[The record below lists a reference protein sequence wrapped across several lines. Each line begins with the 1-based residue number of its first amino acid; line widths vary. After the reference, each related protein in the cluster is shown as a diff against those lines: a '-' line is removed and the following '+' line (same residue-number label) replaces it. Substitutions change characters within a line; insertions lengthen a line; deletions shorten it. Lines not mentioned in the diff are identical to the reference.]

1 MVHKNG
7 GSVVFHF
14 KGDTSQLDKS
24 LSGLTSKIA
33 IGNLIAKGVGKA
45 FQIIDNSMD
54 GAIKR
59 VDTFNQF
66 PKVMENFGV
75 SSKEASKSI
84 ERIDKATRGLP
95 IALDQSVAGVQNL
108 FMVTKDLKQA
118 EGIFKAITDS
128 AMVFAGGSTEAI
140 DRFSYAFKQA
150 MSSGKVSAQDFN
162 QMNEAIPGLM
172 DKVAQSMGMTY
183 AQLKKGLSDGS
194 ISMDQF
200 NKALTDLDT
209 KGGAGMQSLEKSAK
223 ASTGGIATN
232 ITNMK
237 TAIVRG
243 IGNAIDTINNSLQ
256 KSNLPSI
263 PEMIQIIS
271 DKISKGFKQV
281 NKVISKIDW
290 QKVIKA
296 IKILIP
302 IVATLLAGLMAYKV
316 VVGILNAVAVAQ
328 ALLNAVMLLNPVG
341 LMVAGVVMLI
351 AILVMLYKKC
361 TWFRNMVNTMIKY
374 IVAGVKT
381 FVSLFKAYINIIIT
395 IVKGLI
401 NGFKAVIN
409 FVKNNWKMLLGFLVN
424 PIGTAFVLL
433 YKKCGWFRNIV
444 NGFVKGVKNAFL
456 TMVNFIKSIPGKIK
470 SVFTG
475 MANIGK
481 NMIKGLWNGAK
492 SMKDWVIDKI
502 KGLGKSIL
510 NGMKKVLGIKS
521 PSKEFAIIGKFSILG
536 YTEELEK
543 MKPELDKA
551 INGMFNLSPSMT
563 GTMNN
568 TLSPNVN
575 VVNNVNVE
583 TDPLGQV
590 VSKIKTFSGGAKNDY
605 NYGYGG

>member
-1 MVHKNG
+1 M
-7 GSVVFHF
+7 S
-14 KGDTSQLDKS
+14 
-24 LSGLTSKIA
+24 
-33 IGNLIAKGVGKA
+33 
-45 FQIIDNSMD
+45 NSMD
-54 GAIKR
+54 GAIQR

-209 KGGAGMQSLEKSAK
+209 KGGAGMKSLEESAK

-232 ITNMK
+232 LTNLK

-243 IGNAIDTINNSLQ
+243 VGNTIEAINSSLE
-256 KSNLPSI
+256 KANLPTI
-263 PEMIQIIS
+263 QEMIKKVADS
-271 DKISKGFKQV
+271 ISKGFKQA

-290 QKVIKA
+290 QKVITA
-296 IKILIP
+296 IKILTP
-302 IVATLLAGLMAYKV
+302 LVAGLLAGFMAYKTI
-316 VVGILNAVAVAQ
+316 VGVLNAVAVAQ
-328 ALLNAVMLLNPVG
+328 ALLNAVMMMNPIVLIIAGIVG
-341 LMVAGVVMLI
+341 LITMLVV
-351 AILVMLYKKC
+351 LYKKC
-361 TWFRNMVNTMIKY
+361 EWFRNIVNSIFSF
-374 IVAGVKT
+374 ISALVKT
-381 FVSLFKAYINIIIT
+381 FVELFKAYINIVVNVIKG
-395 IVKGLI
+395 IV
-401 NGFKAVIN
+401 NVFKAVIN

-433 YKKCGWFRNIV
+433 YNKCTWFRNIV
-444 NGFVKGVKNAFL
+444 NGFVKGVKNIFL
-456 TMVNFIKSIPGKIK
+456 TLINFIKSIPGKIK

-475 MANIGK
+475 MVNIGK
-481 NMIKGLWNGAK
+481 NMIKGLWNGVK

-521 PSKEFAIIGKFSILG
+521 PSKEFAIIGKFSMLG
-536 YTEELEK
+536 YEEGLEK
-543 MKPELDKA
+543 MQPKLDKA

>member
-1 MVHKNG
+1 
-7 GSVVFHF
+7 
-14 KGDTSQLDKS
+14 
-24 LSGLTSKIA
+24 
-33 IGNLIAKGVGKA
+33 
-45 FQIIDNSMD
+45 MD

-66 PKVMENFGV
+66 PNVMKNFGV

-95 IALDQSVAGVQNL
+95 ISLDQSVSGVQNL
-108 FMVTKDLKQA
+108 FMVTKNLKQA

-140 DRFSYAFKQA
+140 DRFSYAYKQA

-172 DKVAQSMGMTY
+172 DKVAQSMGMSY

-232 ITNMK
+232 LTNLK

-243 IGNAIDTINNSLQ
+243 IGNTIEAINSSLE
-256 KSNLPSI
+256 KANLPTI
-263 PEMIQIIS
+263 QEMIKKVADS
-271 DKISKGFKQV
+271 ISKGFKQA

-296 IKILIP
+296 IQILTP
-302 IVATLLAGLMAYKV
+302 IVAGLLAGFMAYKM
-316 VVGILNAVAVAQ
+316 VVGVLNAVAVAQ
-328 ALLNAVMLLNPVG
+328 ALLNAVMMMNPIALIIAGIVG
-341 LMVAGVVMLI
+341 FIAMLVV
-351 AILVMLYKKC
+351 LYKKC
-361 TWFRNMVNTMIKY
+361 EWFRNIVNSIFKF
-374 IVAGVKT
+374 ISALVKT
-381 FVSLFKAYINIIIT
+381 FVNLFKAYINIVVNVIKG
-395 IVKGLI
+395 IVGV
-401 NGFKAVIN
+401 FKAVIN
-409 FVKNNWKMLLGFLVN
+409 FVKNNWKLILGFLVN
-424 PIGTAFVLL
+424 PFGTAFALL
-433 YKKCGWFRNIV
+433 YKKCAWFRNIV
-444 NGFVKGVKNAFL
+444 NGFVNGIKNAFL
-456 TMVNFIKSIPGKIK
+456 KVVNFIKSIPSKIK

-492 SMKDWVIDKI
+492 NMKDWVIDKI

-510 NGMKKVLGIKS
+510 KGMKKVLGIKS
-521 PSKEFAIIGKFSILG
+521 PSKEFAIIGKFSMLG
-536 YTEELEK
+536 YEEGLEK
-543 MKPELDKA
+543 MKPQLDKA